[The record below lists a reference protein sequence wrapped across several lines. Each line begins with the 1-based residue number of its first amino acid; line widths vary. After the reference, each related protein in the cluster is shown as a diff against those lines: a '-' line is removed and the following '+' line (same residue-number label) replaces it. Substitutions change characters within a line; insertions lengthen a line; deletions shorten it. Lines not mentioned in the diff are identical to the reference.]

1 MNRENK
7 KSSSPRHL
15 KRVAVL
21 PSLVT
26 LANALF
32 GFAAI
37 HFAARGMNE
46 PHLLWLNKPELTFF
60 AAAAWMIV
68 LAMIADAMDGF
79 VARRSGGTS
88 DFGGQLD
95 SLSDVISFGVA
106 PAFLALR
113 VVESGLKEAAS
124 PLFGSLA
131 GKLLWL
137 VAAMYV
143 CCAALRLARFNV
155 ENNPD
160 ESSHLKFKGLPSP
173 AAAGM
178 IASLV
183 LLYSDLVPELQK
195 EMPAVAPVSS
205 MILYTLPFVL
215 AMVAILMVSTVPF
228 THVVSQYLKGRKPF
242 GYVVLIVFLLLLIFW
257 KPQLTLTITG
267 VIYLASGLLPWL
279 GQKWIKRKDQPSQP
293 QEQSDDPCQRTPQ

>member
-1 MNRENK
+1 MSKEK
-7 KSSSPRHL
+7 KKNSPQHRL

-21 PSLVT
+21 PSIITLV
-26 LANALF
+26 NAIC

-37 HFAARGMNE
+37 HFAARGMDQ
-46 PHLLWLNKPELTFF
+46 PHLLWWAKPELTFF

-68 LAMIADAMDGF
+68 LAMIADSLDGF

-106 PAFLALR
+106 PAFLTLR
-113 VVESGLKEAAS
+113 IVESGLKEIVAPAS
-124 PLFGSLA
+124 PLFGSLP

-143 CCAALRLARFNV
+143 CCAVLRLARFNV
-155 ENNPD
+155 ENTPD
-160 ESSHLKFKGLPSP
+160 ESSHMKFRGLPSP
-173 AAAGM
+173 AAAGV

-195 EMPAVAPVSS
+195 EVPAIAQVSS
-205 MILYTLPFVL
+205 TVIIYALPFIL
-215 AMVAILMVSTVPF
+215 AIVAILMVSPVPF
-228 THVVSQYLKGRKPF
+228 THVVNQYLKGRKPF
-242 GYVVLIVFLLLLIFW
+242 GYVVLVVFILLLIFW
-257 KPQLTLTITG
+257 KPQLTLAIAG
-267 VIYLASGLLPWL
+267 LIYLASGVVPWL
-279 GQKWIKRKDQPSQP
+279 GQKCIKRK
-293 QEQSDDPCQRTPQ
+293 SDTPKPEE

>member
-1 MNRENK
+1 MSKENK
-7 KSSSPRHL
+7 KNSSPRHL

-79 VARRSGGTS
+79 VARKSGGTS

-106 PAFLALR
+106 PAFLTLR
-113 VVESGLKEAAS
+113 VVESGLKEIFEPAS
-124 PLFGSLA
+124 PLFGSLP

-155 ENNPD
+155 ENSPD

-173 AAAGM
+173 AAAGT
-178 IASLV
+178 IAALV

-195 EMPAVAPVSS
+195 GSPAVAQFSS
-205 MILYTLPFVL
+205 TVIIYILPFIL

-228 THVVSQYLKGRKPF
+228 THVVNQYLKGRKPF
-242 GYVVLIVFLLLLIFW
+242 GYVVLLVFLWLLIFW
-257 KPQLTLTITG
+257 KPQLTLTIASL
-267 VIYLASGLLPWL
+267 IYLASGLLPWL
-279 GQKWIKRKDQPSQP
+279 GQKFIKRKDIPSEP
-293 QEQSDDPCQRTPQ
+293 EEQSDDPCQ